1 MSIVEASG
9 QFDADSLVF
18 IRETLQHHLMNSSPA
33 IWLTADDGE
42 PVGVAYCAPEAVASG
57 AWNLLMLWTRH
68 DKHGEGFGSQLV
80 AHLES
85 ELERRRARLLLV
97 ETSGLPAFAAARA
110 FYAKAGFSHEATIK
124 NFFAAGDDK
133 LVFTKQMQTHGA

>member
-1 MSIVEASG
+1 MEPT
-9 QFDADSLVF
+9 DA
-18 IRETLQHHLMNSSPA
+18 M
-33 IWLTADDGE
+33 
-42 PVGVAYCAPEAVASG
+42 
-57 AWNLLMLWTRH
+57 
-68 DKHGEGFGSQLV
+68 
-80 AHLES
+80 S